1 MAQQI
6 PLMLHTALRWRSW
19 HSEWGAATVLEAAYH
34 PQLQVSSKV
43 SLGDIRHQQY
53 LLQLATASQIQ
64 PEVCCA
70 NRTWKKH
77 RTHKAYY
84 IRRYYK
90 CHTINVLSVK

>member
-1 MAQQI
+1 MHGSADS
-6 PLMLHTALRWRSW
+6 PDAS
-19 HSEWGAATVLEAAYH
+19 HSPQVEKLAFRGAATILEAAYH

-43 SLGDIRHQQY
+43 SLGNIRHQQY

-77 RTHKAYY
+77 RTHKAY
-84 IRRYYK
+84 IRRYYT
-90 CHTINVLSVK
+90 CHTISVLSVK